1 MTADVG
7 VAEPIIFRAEVQD
20 GEMHNLKLTCTG
32 AFYES
37 YKSPEL
43 LLPRLIS
50 VFCGNKWGEVF
61 GCDSYT
67 IDSQVS

>member
-1 MTADVG
+1 MAAYLH
-7 VAEPIIFRAEVQD
+7 VAQPIIFQAEAD
-20 GEMHNLKLTCTG
+20 DEEMRSLKLTCTG

-43 LLPRLIS
+43 LPRLIS
-50 VFCGNKWGEVF
+50 VFCGNRWGKIA

>member
-1 MTADVG
+1 M
-7 VAEPIIFRAEVQD
+7 RS
-20 GEMHNLKLTCTG
+20 LKLTCTE

-43 LLPRLIS
+43 LPRLIS
-50 VFCGNKWGEVF
+50 VFCGNQCVRMAGNYT
-61 GCDSYT
+61 YT

>member
-1 MTADVG
+1 MAADLHE
-7 VAEPIIFRAEVQD
+7 AQPIIFRAEAQD
-20 GEMHNLKLTCTG
+20 GEMQSVKLTCTG

-43 LLPRLIS
+43 LPRLIS
-50 VFCGNKWGEVF
+50 IFCGSKWAAIA

>member
-1 MTADVG
+1 MA
-7 VAEPIIFRAEVQD
+7 ANLHIAQPIIYRAEAQD
-20 GEMHNLKLTCTG
+20 KETRTLKLTCTG

-43 LLPRLIS
+43 LPRLIS
-50 VFCGNKWGEVF
+50 VFCGSRWGAIA

>member
-1 MTADVG
+1 MAADVG
-7 VAEPIIFRAEVQD
+7 VAQPIIFRAEAED
-20 GEMHNLKLTCTG
+20 GEMHSLRLTCTG

-43 LLPRLIS
+43 LPRLVS
-50 VFCGNKWGEVF
+50 VFCGNKWGEVL
-61 GCDSYT
+61 GCDSFT

>member
-1 MTADVG
+1 MS
-7 VAEPIIFRAEVQD
+7 
-20 GEMHNLKLTCTG
+20 LKVTCTE

-37 YKSPEL
+37 YKAPE

-50 VFCGNKWGEVF
+50 VFCGNKWEEIA

>member
-1 MTADVG
+1 MK
-7 VAEPIIFRAEVQD
+7 R
-20 GEMHNLKLTCTG
+20 LKLTCTG

-43 LLPRLIS
+43 VPRLIS
-50 VFCGNKWGEVF
+50 VFCCNKFGVIA